1 MISRVMSGQRTLS
14 LSFRAF
20 SPDHYDRFVE
30 IRNRNY
36 PDNTVSVVEW
46 RSWDEALDKTKYV
59 QNRFECVD
67 NGNQILGFGEVY
79 HALDIYHPRKFMVNI
94 LVDPPLQGQGVG
106 EAIYT
111 RINQILDD
119 LNSITAWSLVK
130 EDLPIRVQFFK
141 KRGFYERNT
150 IWESFL
156 DLTSSDRAKLRQ
168 YMDNATRQGITF
180 TTLAEE
186 RSKGEEALR
195 QIHELVQKIAA
206 DMPREAPFTPI
217 SYEQW
222 QSISLANPR
231 LLPDGFIIAKDGPRY
246 VGMSNVMRNETT
258 PKILAQDDTGV
269 IREYR
274 GRGIATALKLKINE
288 YAMKNGYSSIK
299 TWNDSTNAAMLA
311 VNIKL
316 GFKRKVGW
324 IMMEKK
330 LGPDTSA

>member
-1 MISRVMSGQRTLS
+1 MSSQGTLS
-14 LSFRAF
+14 RNFRPF

-59 QNRFECVD
+59 QNRFEYVD
-67 NGNQILGFGEVY
+67 DNNQILGFGEVY
-79 HALDIYHPRKFMVNI
+79 HALDMYHPRKFMVNI
-94 LVDPPLQGQGVG
+94 LVDPPLQGRGVG
-106 EAIYT
+106 QAIYT
-111 RINQILDD
+111 RINQVLDE
-119 LNSITAWSLVK
+119 LNTITAWSLVK
-130 EDLPIRVQFFK
+130 EDLAIRVQFFK
-141 KRGFYERNT
+141 KRGFYERQT
-150 IWESFL
+150 LWESFL
-156 DLTSSDRAKLRQ
+156 DLTTSDPAKLTQ
-168 YMDNATRQGITF
+168 YLENATRHGITF

-186 RSKGEEALR
+186 RSKGEGALR

-222 QSISLANPR
+222 QTISLANPR

-258 PKILAQDDTGV
+258 PQILAQDDTGV

-274 GRGIATALKLKINE
+274 GRGIATALKLKINQ
-288 YAMKNGYSSIK
+288 YALKNGYSTIK
-299 TWNDSTNAAMLA
+299 TWNDSTNKAMLA

-324 IMMEKK
+324 IMMEKN
-330 LGPDTSA
+330 LQAEGTA